1 MGMLRNGLRV
11 CDKYK
16 LAVFDVYSLLN
27 LCKFVN
33 QKFKLI
39 GLSPYE
45 LPIERL
51 P

>member
-16 LAVFDVYSLLN
+16 LGPVFDVDSLLN

-33 QKFKLI
+33 QSLN
-39 GLSPYE
+39 GCA
-45 LPIERL
+45 
-51 P
+51 